1 MKVLILPV
9 HILLKK
15 LVGRAN
21 WLVIRP
27 VGSMTYVY
35 ESPDN
40 GETVYKRKIGETNR
54 ELHSV
59 SERRKNL
66 INEIR
71 ESQLWGDI
79 HRAAHTNPAL
89 QEALDRVKVIYY
101 LSKENGR
108 SKT

>member
-1 MKVLILPV
+1 
-9 HILLKK
+9 
-15 LVGRAN
+15 
-21 WLVIRP
+21 
-27 VGSMTYVY
+27 MTYVY

-40 GETVYKRKIGETNR
+40 GETVYKRKVGETER

-79 HRAAHTNPAL
+79 HRAALTNPAL
-89 QEALDRVKVIYY
+89 QEALERVKIIYY

>member
-1 MKVLILPV
+1 M
-9 HILLKK
+9 
-15 LVGRAN
+15 A
-21 WLVIRP
+21 
-27 VGSMTYVY
+27 YVY
-35 ESPDN
+35 ESPDT
-40 GETVYKRKIGETNR
+40 GETVYKRKVGETER

-71 ESQLWGDI
+71 ENQLWGNI
-79 HRAAHTNPAL
+79 HRAALTNPAL

-101 LSKENGR
+101 LSKENGC